1 MTRLLAGSAGGG
13 GSVGGAANMAAAW
26 CWCWACER
34 SAKCEVDRWGPG
46 PRGDRDAC
54 FASPRLALL
63 PAPLLLLRGAGL
75 SAWGRGVRAAPPPSR
90 AGPSPP
96 HLRLCGPLCAAW
108 PWPAKAPRGRGTCVG
123 SGARGCGGAG
133 GGCGVRRG
141 RAGASFLT
149 GGLAG
154 APGAGSAGGAGLR
167 TVGRKGGSALNSRLR
182 SRPETLGGAPALAS
196 ASSPS
201 VGPAER
207 GPE

>member
-1 MTRLLAGSAGGG
+1 
-13 GSVGGAANMAAAW
+13 MAAAW

-63 PAPLLLLRGAGL
+63 LALLLLLRGAGL
-75 SAWGRGVRAAPPPSR
+75 SAGGAGLPAAPPRPRPRGGAAPPLPS
-90 AGPSPP
+90 
-96 HLRLCGPLCAAW
+96 HLRLCRPLGAAW

-123 SGARGCGGAG
+123 SGARGCGGAC

-149 GGLAG
+149 GWLAG
-154 APGAGSAGGAGLR
+154 APGAGPAGGAGLR
-167 TVGRKGGSALNSRLR
+167 TVGRKGGSALSSRLR